1 MMFTAG
7 YVRFGSW
14 GAVPLRW
21 HWSLPLGALFAGEGA
36 LRPVSWLLYLG
47 LVLAHE
53 AGHYAAVK
61 KHRLR
66 VVGIDL
72 QGLGGEV
79 RWNGVAS
86 PKDQVVFAWSG
97 VLAQLGVLVAA
108 KLVLVIAGGASDPL
122 LAELEYVSVTFN
134 AILIGINLLP
144 IPTFDGEVAWKV
156 LSLIR
161 GRAIP
166 ERRTI
171 VLHVV
176 AGAQQAEPALDVERV
191 RDEVEAELAELT
203 RAHNER
209 ADAAAAAEGDTAGKS
224 GMKSSRWS

>member
-7 YVRFGSW
+7 YLRLGSW
-14 GAVPLRW
+14 GAAPLRW
-21 HWSLPLGALFAGEGA
+21 HWSLPLGAGFAGQWE
-36 LRPVSWLLYLG
+36 LRPLSWLLFLG

-53 AGHYAAVK
+53 AGHHAAVRK
-61 KHRLR
+61 NGLR
-66 VVGIDL
+66 VIGVDL

-86 PKDQVVFAWSG
+86 PKDQVLLAWSG
-97 VLAQLGVLVAA
+97 VLAQLGVMLAA

-122 LAELEYVSVTFN
+122 LAELEYVSITFN

-156 LSLIR
+156 LALAR
-161 GRAIP
+161 GKVIP

-171 VLHVV
+171 VLHVIP
-176 AGAQQAEPALDVERV
+176 GADEPEPIVDEARV
-191 RDEVEAELAELT
+191 RAEVEAELAELT
-203 RAHNER
+203 RVHNEQ
-209 ADAAAAAEGDTAGKS
+209 AEAGKPGVTS
-224 GMKSSRWS
+224 RSRWS